1 MAFNKPTDT
10 ALLMLPGGDEVRG
23 TRIADPELISAQ
35 GDLAQVAASSARE
48 EALYPTW
55 PPPSGDWN
63 DENLPAAPAQGP
75 GRHTLRG
82 PGGQFTAARATR
94 VPNTPAEASSPK
106 ALATTSPRAPI
117 QSPAAP
123 TNTVAPVQLQPS
135 RVQLPGLFIGVVR
148 EKMPMIMQ
156 DLLGPAT
163 VFADWNAFEAAVVD
177 IKKATIVHAQT
188 KEARLVEMAAAAK
201 PVSRNVVTSHLASPP
216 HHLARPQPYVYPP
229 YQRPQGPPPNVYP
242 VPQQQAPA
250 APRAPPT
257 YRPDSER
264 LVDLERNLPV
274 HHPNTDVGRA
284 AWAQDTSDW
293 HARNGNRGPN
303 ELRPFPLTPGTAPLD
318 AQGECFKCALFGH
331 MTAECPNPELPP
343 LEKKW
348 RQIAASIRR
357 GANATRPRNPP
368 APTPVQPGKW
378 GRAVELELTAHLTAP
393 THYSA
398 QAVPEFAEARLGD
411 VIAPEFAS
419 HQVSRGSVDQQKIQ
433 IIKLADLGWR
443 NESIEDIKKRTKFR
457 GGQCASPSR
466 QVHSRLES
474 IPEEQID
481 QLEMQE
487 NQPRSSE
494 WYNRNQRRKR
504 TNEKYAVDVEEGGI
518 AKIEVVEEMLKSGKP
533 DVRDVT
539 RGKELNPPLRQVQNP
554 VDLPIAERNDDPP
567 RPQIARPVTSLG
579 VERRSAEQR
588 ASWRAYMG
596 VSKRGIVNPEHTWGA
611 SDVNKRASVVG
622 NENFPSREV
631 PPHMPADAKLPD
643 IDGLRSWNR
652 TTIVNED
659 WRQIWTLDD
668 AAGPSDEHPG
678 VEQPPMPNI
687 TDKSI
692 LTRKTDPFLS
702 ARVDAVLSEI
712 KIGEDLTENQR
723 DRVIEVL

>member
-1 MAFNKPTDT
+1 M
-10 ALLMLPGGDEVRG
+10 LLGGVFPPIR
-23 TRIADPELISAQ
+23 
-35 GDLAQVAASSARE
+35 DLADS
-48 EALYPTW
+48 T
-55 PPPSGDWN
+55 D

-135 RVQLPGLFIGVVR
+135 RVQLPYIDDDEMPEEKMFHGDGRPGESPHDFKKKVMARFVGKTMTEAEKVDALGYGLASGSTADTWFDEPARAGDKASWATLSAAFDVKWPKRTALRRIGQDAIEDLLAEKLKVEDIGKRVTHGGVEEFGHVVWVRKLARIAADIPDPSGLFIGVVR

-368 APTPVQPGKW
+368 APTPVQYV
-378 GRAVELELTAHLTAP
+378 AAP
-393 THYSA
+393 YHFDPNAAYPYHPWAAYAPYAA
-398 QAVPEFAEARLGD
+398 QYDA
-411 VIAPEFAS
+411 
-419 HQVSRGSVDQQKIQ
+419 QDQ
-433 IIKLADLGWR
+433 
-443 NESIEDIKKRTKFR
+443 
-457 GGQCASPSR
+457 
-466 QVHSRLES
+466 
-474 IPEEQID
+474 
-481 QLEMQE
+481 
-487 NQPRSSE
+487 
-494 WYNRNQRRKR
+494 
-504 TNEKYAVDVEEGGI
+504 
-518 AKIEVVEEMLKSGKP
+518 
-533 DVRDVT
+533 
-539 RGKELNPPLRQVQNP
+539 
-554 VDLPIAERNDDPP
+554 
-567 RPQIARPVTSLG
+567 
-579 VERRSAEQR
+579 
-588 ASWRAYMG
+588 
-596 VSKRGIVNPEHTWGA
+596 
-611 SDVNKRASVVG
+611 G
-622 NENFPSREV
+622 NGE
-631 PPHMPADAKLPD
+631 
-643 IDGLRSWNR
+643 
-652 TTIVNED
+652 
-659 WRQIWTLDD
+659 
-668 AAGPSDEHPG
+668 GPS
-678 VEQPPMPNI
+678 N
-687 TDKSI
+687 
-692 LTRKTDPFLS
+692 
-702 ARVDAVLSEI
+702 
-712 KIGEDLTENQR
+712 
-723 DRVIEVL
+723 

>member
-1 MAFNKPTDT
+1 MADGRLLPSIGTWTGSVDVGGVTREGTFEVFDSGGAWAVLFGKPLLESFEAVHDYKADVLWLPPATIAERWKSLPNQFLTVSTDT
-10 ALLMLPGGDEVRG
+10 G
-23 TRIADPELISAQ
+23 ELIGLTTDIKQ
-35 GDLAQVAASSARE
+35 R
-48 EALYPTW
+48 TKF
-55 PPPSGDWN
+55 
-63 DENLPAAPAQGP
+63 
-75 GRHTLRG
+75 R
-82 PGGQFTAARATR
+82 GGQC
-94 VPNTPAEASSPK
+94 AS
-106 ALATTSPRAPI
+106 
-117 QSPAAP
+117 
-123 TNTVAPVQLQPS
+123 PS
-135 RVQLPGLFIGVVR
+135 RQVPSIP
-148 EKMPMIMQ
+148 E
-156 DLLGPAT
+156 
-163 VFADWNAFEAAVVD
+163 N
-177 IKKATIVHAQT
+177 IVEQ
-188 KEARLVEMAAAAK
+188 
-201 PVSRNVVTSHLASPP
+201 
-216 HHLARPQPYVYPP
+216 
-229 YQRPQGPPPNVYP
+229 
-242 VPQQQAPA
+242 
-250 APRAPPT
+250 
-257 YRPDSER
+257 
-264 LVDLERNLPV
+264 
-274 HHPNTDVGRA
+274 
-284 AWAQDTSDW
+284 
-293 HARNGNRGPN
+293 
-303 ELRPFPLTPGTAPLD
+303 
-318 AQGECFKCALFGH
+318 
-331 MTAECPNPELPP
+331 
-343 LEKKW
+343 
-348 RQIAASIRR
+348 
-357 GANATRPRNPP
+357 
-368 APTPVQPGKW
+368 
-378 GRAVELELTAHLTAP
+378 
-393 THYSA
+393 
-398 QAVPEFAEARLGD
+398 
-411 VIAPEFAS
+411 
-419 HQVSRGSVDQQKIQ
+419 VDQQKIQ

-659 WRQIWTLDD
+659 WRQISLGASSQIRAPQIFREW
-668 AAGPSDEHPG
+668 
-678 VEQPPMPNI
+678 
-687 TDKSI
+687 
-692 LTRKTDPFLS
+692 
-702 ARVDAVLSEI
+702 
-712 KIGEDLTENQR
+712 
-723 DRVIEVL
+723 